1 MRRRPLMNDIV
12 MTINLV
18 IIFMGCYLLFYL
30 IGGMVESKLIDILG
44 NIINNTESIYYYLY
58 FGINSIAGFGVLFLA
73 VIFGVK
79 YTFKFFVCYQD
90 DGEKVFKYSFIGL
103 ILILIYANYTMHEN
117 LLSAISK
124 FDKEKIFAGT
134 QALKDMWASLQGNL
148 EIGFLIINIIISI
161 CIGVWAYNN
170 KKKLIDKCDFRI

>member
-12 MTINLV
+12 MTINLL
-18 IIFMGCYLLFYL
+18 IIFIGCYLLFYL
-30 IGGMVESKLIDILG
+30 IGGIVEGKLVDILG
-44 NIINNTESIYYYLY
+44 NLIEKKESIYYYLY
-58 FGINSIAGFGVLFLA
+58 FGINSIVGFGVLFLA
-73 VIFGVK
+73 VIYGVK

-103 ILILIYANYTMHEN
+103 ILILIYANYTMHDS
-117 LLSAISK
+117 LLYSLGE
-124 FDKEKIFAGT
+124 FDKEQLFIGT
-134 QALKDMWASLQGNL
+134 QALKDMWSSLQGNL
-148 EIGFLIINIIISI
+148 EIVFLIINIIISI